1 MTTLP
6 LRRCVSAPAAL
17 PPRAEPLYW
26 SLQKERR
33 VAAAKDAHY
42 LKRVQ
47 QHGMTRAWRRKIC
60 RWMFQTAKEFEL
72 SVDSVGNAVHFLDQF
87 LSRRSVDRAALQLL
101 GMVCMWVATKMHE
114 ARPILIA
121 EMQIMCERKFSRQD
135 MLDAEAQLA
144 TLIKFQFSPPNA
156 FSFARDMA
164 KLLPFESSRD
174 RGHAIN
180 SAFLVL
186 ERALEDVAAVGC
198 SASSLA
204 LATLQLVGQHEF
216 GLKPDQLSTAA
227 VLGEASDEIA
237 AKDLEQA
244 MALLNSVYFRES
256 AANAEDANVISCS
269 PTAVEELFDYC
280 PSLSEPQENE
290 QANEKELESE
300 EQSLL
305 ADEGEELFASDSEV
319 LESPP
324 RPSRRRARE
333 EDEEEQQEDDAKA
346 HIKRQRVV

>member
-17 PPRAEPLYW
+17 PPRAEPLFW

-227 VLGEASDEIA
+227 VFGEASDEIA
-237 AKDLEQA
+237 NKDLEQA
-244 MALLNSVYFRES
+244 MALLNSVYFR
-256 AANAEDANVISCS
+256 D

-290 QANEKELESE
+290 QEHEKELESE

-333 EDEEEQQEDDAKA
+333 EDEEEQQQEDDAKA